1 MLKQKEDTLMRKRVF
16 VRKAINTFLVM
27 AMVIGC
33 LSGCGKGSGNDSS
46 TGSKSSSKSIAGLKD
61 NGDGTY
67 TVTVAVLDA
76 MAPYTYTDEKGQFQG
91 YDYEYMKALDE
102 KLEDYKFEYVAAS
115 ADAAPAAIQA
125 GTYAM
130 SVSAH
135 FVTPARA
142 ENYLLSIPESYYPI
156 NLISRKE
163 DSFTKFEDLD
173 GKSLVPN
180 PPNDGLS
187 VALSDM
193 AKQYPD
199 VKYKQ
204 DPTSEYIPYLDGVQA
219 VIKGQYDCWFGGES
233 MYKDLLNSKPE
244 LKDTTFCSDPITA
257 AACVCVINKSLTDFR
272 EAVNEATVELYK
284 DGTLKKLSEEYL
296 GADYFETAKD
306 TDSLFD
312 YDGYTAENANW
323 YEK

>member
-1 MLKQKEDTLMRKRVF
+1 MRKRVF
-16 VRKAINTFLVM
+16 VRKAITTFLVV

-306 TDSLFD
+306 MDSLFD

>member
-1 MLKQKEDTLMRKRVF
+1 MRKKIF
-16 VRKAINTFLVM
+16 GRKIVATFLVM
-27 AMVIGC
+27 ATLAATLG
-33 LSGCGKGSGNDSS
+33 GCGSSKGDGESS
-46 TGSKSSSKSIAGLKD
+46 DGSKTSSSKSIAGFKD
-61 NGDGTY
+61 NGNGKY

-76 MAPYTYTDEKGQFQG
+76 MAPYTYTDENGEFQG

-102 KLEDYKFEYVAAS
+102 KLENYTFDYVSAS

-142 ENYLLSIPESYYPI
+142 ENYLLSIPQSYYPI

-193 AKQYPD
+193 AEQYPD
-199 VKYKQ
+199 VAYKQ

-219 VIKGQYDCWFGGES
+219 VVKGQYDCWFGGES
-233 MYKDLLNSKPE
+233 MYKDLIASTPE
-244 LKDTTFCSDPITA
+244 LKDTTFCSEPITT
-257 AACVCVINKSLTDFR
+257 AACVCVINKSLR
-272 EAVNEATVELYK
+272 I
-284 DGTLKKLSEEYL
+284 SE
-296 GADYFETAKD
+296 TQSMKQQ
-306 TDSLFD
+306 
-312 YDGYTAENANW
+312 
-323 YEK
+323 